1 MKNKK
6 NGWKTGTPRLVAALP
21 LLLAASLAVA
31 AERPRPES
39 FPDYAKYIQ
48 ALFDYDRALE
58 LEARIKK
65 KDDSGSAASK
75 LCRDDGSGGDGGDDK
90 KKNSCEGKELLVEN
104 PIPEE
109 AEHPESTAAGEPD
122 PTRTNL
128 PIEDLDEA
136 IARAQVR
143 MPELKDDLAAQRS
156 TFSSFP
162 LAEVGAMD
170 LSQSGVSGLLGL
182 FNLNSGSLQSPPPT
196 TIGLRPGSSYSL
208 DPDGEERVTVGDLIF
223 NLTQLDNFLL
233 GLTVSGNAVTSFSSE
248 ASVNGDSIDIAM
260 SSTTRIAPLYIVDRS
275 GTDVPTRLEAGAIA
289 IDQLGIII
297 PRLEVNIR
305 GVKSTSNDSLLQ
317 IGAYLPYGVT
327 VDFANTRIGASSAN
341 VEGTEIGPATDFLV
355 FGPQSQ
361 LTVAG
366 GTRVTMELG
375 VPDYNTPLLTLN
387 GRIGE
392 IVLNDMSL
400 LSRGYS
406 AISIGRITLRNIN
419 LVNTRV
425 YVEEDKFTLDAGTGL
440 TNVELGVERVYLG
453 SVPQGGY
460 VGDFYMKETRVH
472 NLRMTAAPH

>member
-1 MKNKK
+1 MNKK

-21 LLLAASLAVA
+21 LLLAASLALA
-31 AERPRPES
+31 AERPRPEA

-58 LEARIKK
+58 QEARSKK

-75 LCRDDGSGGDGGDDK
+75 LCRDDGGGGGDDK

-109 AEHPESTAAGEPD
+109 AEHPESTAVGQPD
-122 PTRTNL
+122 PTQTNL

-143 MPELKDDLAAQRS
+143 MPELKDDLAAPRS

-182 FNLNSGSLQSPPPT
+182 FNLNSGSLQGQPPT
-196 TIGLRPGSSYSL
+196 TISLRPGSSYSL

-223 NLTQLDNFLL
+223 NLTQLDNLLL
-233 GLTVSGNAVTSFSSE
+233 GLTASGNTVTSFSSE
-248 ASVNGDSIDIAM
+248 ATANGDSIDIAM
-260 SSTTRIAPLYIVDRS
+260 SSSTLISPLYIVDRD
-275 GTDVPTRLEAGAIA
+275 GTDVPTRREAGAIA
-289 IDQLGIII
+289 IDRLGIII

-327 VDFANTRIGASSAN
+327 VDFANTHIGAADAN
-341 VEGTEIGPATDFLV
+341 VEGTQIGPPTDFLV

-392 IVLNDMSL
+392 IALTDMSL

-425 YVEEDKFTLDAGTGL
+425 YVEEDKFTLEAGTGL

-453 SVPQGGY
+453 SALQGGY